1 MVMACLNEL
10 SLTDNKEK
18 ARVKRKGISQDVKTI
33 RMTRRRFI
41 KVKHFKG
48 FNMAM

>member
-18 ARVKRKGISQDVKTI
+18 TRVKRKGIPQDVKTI
-33 RMTRRRFI
+33 
-41 KVKHFKG
+41 
-48 FNMAM
+48 